1 MITSSTCSPKLF
13 VREAQ
18 YHWKPC
24 QISRL
29 FEQNPRKTSD
39 GLGEQR
45 NHHRTLARAAATEA
59 DIAGASK
66 IAAISAATVREL
78 QAAAALLRP
87 PQPGEAS
94 SLERWAQWA
103 F

>member
-1 MITSSTCSPKLF
+1 MITSSKCSPELS

-18 YHWKPC
+18 CHWKPC

-29 FEQNPRKTSD
+29 FEQNHLIDWVNKETIIA
-39 GLGEQR
+39 Q
-45 NHHRTLARAAATEA
+45 ARAAAAEA
-59 DIAGASK
+59 VIAGASK
-66 IAAISAATVREL
+66 IAAISAATVRAE
-78 QAAAALLRP
+78 AALLRP

-94 SLERWAQWA
+94 ALKRWAQWA